1 MRLYGI
7 LNDEFIGEYIIDNIS
22 TNIEDFKP
30 TDNVYYTDNPLND
43 PFDFYRLFENNT
55 DADWLPY
62 NCTITEEDIYYKNGR
77 YYYDGYEPIPKEAM
91 VGSRTSI
98 YKEGKLI
105 KQQFKPY

>member
-30 TDNVYYTDNPLND
+30 MDNVYYTDNPLND
-43 PFDFYRLFENNT
+43 PFDFYRLFEDNT

-62 NCTITEEDIYYKNGR
+62 NCTITEEDICYKNGR
-77 YYYDGYEPIPKEAM
+77 YYYDYMPKESM
-91 VGSRTSI
+91 VGTRTAI
-98 YKEGKLI
+98 YKGGKLI

>member
-30 TDNVYYTDNPLND
+30 KDNVYYTDNPLND
-43 PFDFYRLFENNT
+43 PFDFYRLFEDNT

-62 NCTITEEDIYYKNGR
+62 NCTITEEDIYYKNGK
-77 YYYDGYEPIPKEAM
+77 YYYIGYESIPKESM
-91 VGSRTSI
+91 IGSRTSV
-98 YKEGKLI
+98 YKEGKLV

>member
-7 LNDEFIGEYIIDNIS
+7 LNDEFIGAYIIDNIS

-43 PFDFYRLFENNT
+43 PFDFYRLFEDNT

-62 NCTITEEDIYYKNGR
+62 NCTITEEDVYYKNGR
-77 YYYDGYEPIPKEAM
+77 YYYDYKLKESI
-91 VGSRTSI
+91 VGTRTAI
-98 YKEGKLI
+98 YKGGKLVE
-105 KQQFKPY
+105 QYFEEY